1 MNFRLLEKYDPKA
14 FEDEIYNKWLK
25 NNVFLPNNSLFEKF
39 SMVAPPPNVTGVL
52 HMGHALNFVLQDI
65 LVRYKRMKK
74 HNTLW
79 LFGTDHA
86 GIATQAVFER
96 NLKNIGKSKDDFER
110 EELVKEI
117 FKLKD
122 KHRGVIV
129 NQIKKL

>member
-1 MNFRLLEKYDPKA
+1 
-14 FEDEIYNKWLK
+14 
-25 NNVFLPNNSLFEKF
+25 
-39 SMVAPPPNVTGVL
+39 MVAPPPNVTGVL

-74 HNTLW
+74 HNALW

-96 NLKNIGKSKDDFER
+96 HLKNIGKSKNDYER
-110 EELVKEI
+110 EELVQEI

-129 NQIKKL
+129 NQIKNSGRLMITQEKGLLLMIAFARLLIRFSRIYILKG